1 MVTRAMRLVARRCEG
16 GALQA
21 EMMAALFILAVAVI
35 PLAYAHVEDQKE
47 LRRAYQRAVAMEIV
61 DGEMEILAAGA
72 WQRWPAGTN
81 AYPVTARAAKN
92 LPAGKFVVIRSAQSV
107 RLEWRADRP
116 AGIGSVE
123 REWRLP

>member
-1 MVTRAMRLVARRCEG
+1 MTRVMRRIARRREG

-35 PLAYAHVEDQKE
+35 PLAYAHVADQKE
-47 LRRAYQRAVAMEIV
+47 LRRAYQRAVAMGIV

-81 AYPVTARAAKN
+81 AYPVTARAARN
-92 LPAGKFVVIRSAQSV
+92 LPAGKFVVIRTAQSV

-116 AGIGSVE
+116 AGIGVVE
-123 REWRLP
+123 REWRVP